1 MNKKTKLNIVET
13 ATASIG
19 IAAIGWLSIP
29 LVASAAG
36 VYVTTEQAMKMSAIF
51 FALRFGWLFFLR
63 TLFDRAEK

>member
-13 ATASIG
+13 ATASFG

-29 LVASAAG
+29 LVASTAG
-36 VYVTTEQAMKMSAIF
+36 VYVTTEQAIKMSAIF
-51 FALRFGWLFFLR
+51 FVLRFGWLLFLR